1 MPPKIQFTEE
11 QIRRYSRQI
20 LLQEV
25 GGKGQKKLLAAR
37 VLVVGAGGLGS
48 PAALYLAAAGVGTIG
63 IIDADAVDLSNLQ
76 RQILHSTKD
85 LDRLKA
91 FSAQDR
97 MQELNP
103 DVRVIPYPIR
113 LGAENAREI
122 IGDYD
127 LVVEGSDNFPT
138 KFLINDACVMLG
150 KPLVM
155 GGLLRFEGQLY
166 VILPKRGPCYRC
178 IFRHPPPPGLIPSCQ
193 EAGILGAVAGVLGT
207 LQAVE
212 GLKIL
217 LGVGEPLSG
226 KILLFD
232 ALEGGFK
239 AVSVRRDPDC
249 PICSDHPTISE
260 LREEGATCELSPPRH
275 PDRA

>member
-1 MPPKIQFTEE
+1 MAPKIPFTEE
-11 QIRRYSRQI
+11 QIRRYSRHVI
-20 LLQEV
+20 LGEV
-25 GGKGQKKLLAAR
+25 GGKGQQKLLASR
-37 VLVVGAGGLGS
+37 VLIVGAGGLGS

-76 RQILHSTKD
+76 RQVLHSTKD
-85 LDRLKA
+85 LDRPKV

-103 DVRVIPYPIR
+103 DVQVVPYPIR
-113 LGAENAREI
+113 LGAHNAREI
-122 IGDYD
+122 IDRYD

-138 KFLINDACVMLG
+138 KFLTNDACVMLD

-155 GGLLRFEGQLY
+155 AGLLRFEGQLF

-193 EAGILGAVAGVLGT
+193 EAGVLGAVAGVLGT

-212 GLKIL
+212 AVKIL

-232 ALEGGFK
+232 ALDGQFR
-239 AVSVRRDPDC
+239 AVSARRDPDC
-249 PICSDHPTISE
+249 PICSDHPAITE
-260 LREEGATCELSPPRH
+260 LAEEDASCEIQDRH
-275 PDRA
+275 QQRA